1 MIMKNE
7 RAIGLF
13 IVVAG
18 LVILLGKLGV
28 FGFIGRNFWPL
39 LLLLPG
45 IALYALFYARIA
57 PSWSLMPAGV
67 FTVYGVLF
75 SITNIWG
82 AGLMRNLW
90 PILLLGIAVGL
101 LGYGAV
107 ERRRPEFVYPAALI
121 IGAVS
126 IVLLAFTLL
135 QTGIIYVLAVLLILG
150 GVWLLA
156 GRGRIGRGRGW

>member
-1 MIMKNE
+1 MKMRNE

-13 IVVAG
+13 IAIAG
-18 LVILLGKLGV
+18 FIILLGKLGV

-45 IALYALFYARIA
+45 IALYALFYARVS
-57 PSWSLMPAGV
+57 PSWSLMPAGIL
-67 FTVYGVLF
+67 TVYGVLF

-90 PILLLGIAVGL
+90 PVLLLGIAVGL
-101 LGYGAV
+101 LGYGMV
-107 ERRRPEFVYPAALI
+107 ERRRPEYIYPAALI

-126 IVLLAFTLL
+126 MVLLAFTLL
-135 QTGIIYVLAVLLILG
+135 QTGIIYVLAVLLIIG
-150 GVWLLA
+150 GIWLLV
-156 GRGRIGRGRGW
+156 GRGRAGRGRGW

>member
-1 MIMKNE
+1 MKNE
-7 RAIGLF
+7 KAIGLF
-13 IVVAG
+13 IVAAG

-28 FGFIGRNFWPL
+28 FAFIGRNFWPL

-45 IALYALFYARIA
+45 IALYVLFYARMT
-57 PSWSLMPAGV
+57 PSWSLLPAGV
-67 FTVYGVLF
+67 LTVYGVLF

-90 PILLLGIAVGL
+90 PVLLLGVAVGL
-101 LGYGAV
+101 LGYGMV

-126 IVLLAFTLL
+126 VVLLAFTLL
-135 QTGIIYVLAVLLILG
+135 QTGIIYVFAVLLILG

-156 GRGRIGRGRGW
+156 GRGRTGRGRGW